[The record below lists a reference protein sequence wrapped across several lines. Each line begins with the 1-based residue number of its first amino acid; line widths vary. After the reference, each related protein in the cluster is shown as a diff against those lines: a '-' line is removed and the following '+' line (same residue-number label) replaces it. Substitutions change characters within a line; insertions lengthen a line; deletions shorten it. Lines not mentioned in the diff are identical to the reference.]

1 MKKTFSVLIMLC
13 LTFFCFSQTILE
25 PEILNKVQASVFE
38 VVTNKAQEGG
48 IEYEKELPFSRLPF
62 SVRNDK
68 YNPIGTA
75 FLTKD
80 GNFYSAAHVFNLYEN
95 SIYKDYYI
103 RDRNG
108 NVYQV
113 DKITKFS
120 TNRDFISFTVKDFVP
135 EEIAG
140 LSVIDSIPL
149 NSTVFSVGNAL
160 GDGIVIRNG
169 VLTSQTYET
178 ENGEWKWLRFS
189 AAASPGNSG
198 GPLISPQ
205 GEVLGII
212 TMKSENENLNYAL
225 PFSELS
231 KVEDNIGY
239 TYIPFYYSLPNLVS
253 ESFSYSFKKTL
264 NLPMELKDVQHSLI
278 SDYENFT
285 VDVVKEISKKFSYKG
300 EKGLATLTGKAE
312 LLNTYYG
319 STMPITYF
327 FNDKGK
333 WSLTSPET
341 TSYPIED
348 EGVIQI
354 GYLMN
359 LYMAKIYTPEST
371 SVEELISSPK
381 KYMDYLF
388 EASGF
393 SRNIGGESVVIK
405 SVGEPKSTEQH
416 TDYFGRIWQVNQ
428 WNIDFADSSVISYA
442 IPLPDGIYVIYVITS
457 NSEATAYKADIGF
470 LTDYQY
476 FTYMGTIQEWEEYLN
491 ISEKYLAKNEDFRT
505 NISINKQEEST
516 KITVG
521 EFAFDFPK
529 SVFDV
534 KDSTNM
540 AICTSFFEEDDKVV
554 LTYRSLDIYTNKR
567 EQDYRLI
574 HVNRVD
580 APLKGAQKNTVERY
594 NQKVDEVSPYDREP
608 YNYEQFTYLDTVI
621 FPEGTT
627 DETKKDAPYVYVLAY
642 EIQGQNKNQ
651 EIVDFAKKMETC
663 FSITEA
669 SEEKSPAQTE
679 TKTETTSATNPAETK
694 TGFFSRFK

>member
-1 MKKTFSVLIMLC
+1 M
-13 LTFFCFSQTILE
+13 
-25 PEILNKVQASVFE
+25 
-38 VVTNKAQEGG
+38 
-48 IEYEKELPFSRLPF
+48 
-62 SVRNDK
+62 
-68 YNPIGTA
+68 
-75 FLTKD
+75 
-80 GNFYSAAHVFNLYEN
+80 
-95 SIYKDYYI
+95 
-103 RDRNG
+103 
-108 NVYQV
+108 
-113 DKITKFS
+113 
-120 TNRDFISFTVKDFVP
+120 
-135 EEIAG
+135 
-140 LSVIDSIPL
+140 
-149 NSTVFSVGNAL
+149 
-160 GDGIVIRNG
+160 
-169 VLTSQTYET
+169 
-178 ENGEWKWLRFS
+178 
-189 AAASPGNSG
+189 
-198 GPLISPQ
+198 
-205 GEVLGII
+205 
-212 TMKSENENLNYAL
+212 
-225 PFSELS
+225 
-231 KVEDNIGY
+231 
-239 TYIPFYYSLPNLVS
+239 
-253 ESFSYSFKKTL
+253 
-264 NLPMELKDVQHSLI
+264 
-278 SDYENFT
+278 
-285 VDVVKEISKKFSYKG
+285 
-300 EKGLATLTGKAE
+300 ATLSGKAE

-319 STMPITYF
+319 STIPITYF

-505 NISINKQEEST
+505 NISINKQEDST
-516 KITVG
+516 KIAVG
-521 EFAFDFPK
+521 EFTFDFPK

-608 YNYEQFTYLDTVI
+608 YNYEQFTYLDTVF

-679 TKTETTSATNPAETK
+679 TKTETSSATNPAEAK